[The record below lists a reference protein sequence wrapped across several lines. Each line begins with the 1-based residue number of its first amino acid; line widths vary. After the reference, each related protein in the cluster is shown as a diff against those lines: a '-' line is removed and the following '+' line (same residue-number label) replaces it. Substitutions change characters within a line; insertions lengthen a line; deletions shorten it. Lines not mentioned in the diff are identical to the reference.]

1 MDEMRNVTPE
11 TMPAAPQ
18 EGNAGA
24 TEGEV
29 QAALSAPC
37 DMYLRRNKGKYSL
50 SIPALGLV
58 VNDASLEAA
67 YAKMESLRE
76 RRIREFASE
85 GLLHLISGPGS
96 LPGAPAAPTGTAA
109 KLKPF
114 FIKCLVV
121 ALLFLG
127 GMNILSHTFGDVGYT
142 LEKKLKSVSY
152 WTPEE
157 VEKQRAQTEKIAQHL
172 GPIVRELM
180 AMFRQPGDVPGAA
193 NATAPVANATAAAEK

>member
-1 MDEMRNVTPE
+1 MDENMKVTPE
-11 TMPAAPQ
+11 ATPAVAH
-18 EGNAGA
+18 EDNAA
-24 TEGEV
+24 ASDAAV

-37 DMYLRRNKGKYSL
+37 DMYLRRHKGKYSL
-50 SIPALGLV
+50 SIPGLGLMV
-58 VNDASLEAA
+58 SDASLEAA
-67 YAKMESLRE
+67 YAKMEGLRE

-85 GLLHLISGPGS
+85 GMLHLISGAGA
-96 LPGAPAAPTGTAA
+96 LPGAPAAPAGTAA

-114 FIKCLVV
+114 FIKSLVV

-127 GMNILSHTFGDVGYT
+127 AMNILSHTFGDVGYT

-157 VEKQRAQTEKIAQHL
+157 VEKQREQTEKIAQHL

-180 AMFRQPGDVPGAA
+180 TMFRQPGEVPGAA
-193 NATAPVANATAAAEK
+193 NATAPVANATAAEK